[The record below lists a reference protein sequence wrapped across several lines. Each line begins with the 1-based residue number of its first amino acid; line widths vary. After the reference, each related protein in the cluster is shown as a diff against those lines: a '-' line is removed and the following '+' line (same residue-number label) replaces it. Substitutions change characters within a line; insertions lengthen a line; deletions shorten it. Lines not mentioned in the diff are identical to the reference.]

1 MSNRPTMSC
10 RELVALVTEYLEG
23 TMPRSERIRF
33 ERHVAVCPPCR
44 AHLEQMRETIRASGA
59 LTEESIS
66 PAARAALLAAF
77 DDWSDG

>member
-1 MSNRPTMSC
+1 MSC
-10 RELVALVTEYLEG
+10 RELVALVTEYLDG
-23 TMPRSERIRF
+23 TMAHAERIRF

-66 PAARAALLAAF
+66 PQARDALLDAF
-77 DDWSDG
+77 ADWTGG

>member
-1 MSNRPTMSC
+1 MSC

-33 ERHVAVCPPCR
+33 ERHIAVCPPCR

-59 LTEESIS
+59 ITEESIS
-66 PAARAALLAAF
+66 PAARAALLSAF
-77 DDWSDG
+77 DDWSDS

>member
-1 MSNRPTMSC
+1 MSC
-10 RELVALVTEYLEG
+10 RELVALVTEYLDG
-23 TMPRSERIRF
+23 TMAPAERIRF

-66 PAARAALLAAF
+66 PDARDALLDAF
-77 DDWSDG
+77 VDWTGR